1 MASSPKGKY
10 SKYDEFIPVLTN
22 NALTTRDQFMCLP
35 LFLHQLEENYNS
47 STDGSSRMSRIAF
60 RDNVYYPI
68 ADAHNLEGSS
78 SVKGTISKEF
88 LILVGNVLV
97 NLKSI
102 DVNMVAKATKLATE
116 SGNEWFKDLLKNLYT
131 EVKSGA
137 TVTSYTVKNKD
148 VMYNDLNIINAF
160 NFENNTGYSRTQCT
174 PGTTMSDQVLNC
186 IIQGLTADKYLTTK
200 YPYKIDKYLLTI
212 LLDQAYKSAVSNISA
227 VGSTSFFTTSSNLA
241 DEKFYYRKPA
251 DPSKLY
257 KLVNG
262 VDTEVQS
269 GSQEFKDL
277 QQGSNC
283 YNLGFIGTASDGQKC
298 EDLITKC
305 LSGRDVSNC
314 KAFMS
319 NATWWNENSNVDDVN
334 PEVAINMLQSFGFAT
349 NTNNTNSG
357 LKLKQFQTPLEWI
370 ANLTNTFVPQNKL
383 STSDVT
389 SIAGNSTLMGYLT
402 RLVIKINKNPAVLNT
417 GYTGSDSV
425 TTDPFAGTTLTK
437 YGVSGR
443 RVDARSGVP
452 SVSSIMGLQTQA
464 MNQRVLVAP
473 FYNMIGV
480 GTGLIYQRGGA
491 GSILDKLPM
500 SVAPQLKVYFESF
513 VGSLKAG
520 GKDLA
525 KDDKDQIFNLIA
537 QLDTTEEK
545 LRKAVIYTEKY
556 TQLLSV
562 YGNMDKGSV
571 MNFDNIQ
578 KFVDTRD
585 KSFQKVGDRQTKLF
599 EIELAV
605 AEAVRTELAAH
616 GLSRNA

>member
-22 NALTTRDQFMCLP
+22 NTLTTRDQFMCLP

-47 STDGSSRMSRIAF
+47 TTAGATGMPRIAF
-60 RDNVYYPI
+60 RNNVYYPI

-78 SVKGTISKEF
+78 SIKGTISKEF
-88 LILVGNVLV
+88 LILTGNVLV
-97 NLKSI
+97 NLESI

-116 SGNEWFKDLLKNLYT
+116 SGNEWFKELLKNLYT
-131 EVKSGA
+131 EVKPGLN
-137 TVTSYTVKNKD
+137 VTSYTVKSPQD
-148 VMYNDLNIINAF
+148 MYNALNIIDAF
-160 NFENNTGYSRTQCT
+160 TFENNTGYSRTQCT
-174 PGTTMSDQVLNC
+174 NGTTLSDKVIDC
-186 IIQGLTADKYLTTK
+186 ISKGMVGGKYLTTK

-227 VGSTSFFTTSSNLA
+227 VGSTSFFTTSSNLV

-269 GSQEFKDL
+269 DSKEFKEQ

-283 YNLGFIGTASDGQKC
+283 YNLGFVGTTGAQTC
-298 EDLITKC
+298 ENLITKC
-305 LSGRDVSNC
+305 LAGKDVSGC

-319 NATWWNENSNVDDVN
+319 DATWWNENSNVDDVN
-334 PEVAINMLQSFGFAT
+334 PEMAINMLQSFGFAT
-349 NTNNTNSG
+349 NTNNTSSG

-370 ANLTNTFVPQNKL
+370 ENLHNTFVPQKKL
-383 STSDVT
+383 STTDVT
-389 SIAGNSTLMGYLT
+389 SIAKNQTLMDYLAK
-402 RLVIKINKNPAVLNT
+402 LVIKINKNPAVLNT

-464 MNQRVLVAP
+464 MNQRLLVSP

-480 GTGLIYQRGGA
+480 GSGLIYQTGGA

-513 VGSLKAG
+513 VASLKAG

-525 KDDKDQIFNLIA
+525 KDDKDQITKLIT
-537 QLDTTEEK
+537 QLGDTEEK